1 MTMSSVTKTFEGGRP
16 PAELSFGVGLR
27 RPHFDGILDNHAGVD
42 FLEILSENYMAFGG
56 RPRRVLRAAAERLPI
71 VMHGVSLNIGGL
83 DPLNPDYLER
93 LGRLIRE
100 LKPPWFSDHLSYSAH
115 GGVEYNDLIPLPFTE
130 EAVVHVVER
139 IKQVQAIAD
148 VPFLLENPSYYVV
161 MPGAE
166 MSEAEF
172 VCEVVRRAD
181 CGLLLDVNNVH
192 VNAVNHG
199 YDARAFIDAMPAS
212 RVLQYHIS
220 GHDSSGDFIID
231 THGSR
236 IIDQVYDLYRYA
248 LRRIGVAW
256 TLLEWDNNIPS
267 LELLL
272 RENDNV
278 RRAAAEVL
286 PATARRGQ
294 ASAGEGEHVA
304 ASA

>member
-1 MTMSSVTKTFEGGRP
+1 MIMSSAAKAFVEQRP
-16 PAELSFGVGLR
+16 QAELTFGVGLR
-27 RPHFDGILDNHAGVD
+27 RPHFDGILENNAGID

-56 RPRRVLRAAAERLPI
+56 RPRRVLRAAAERFPI

-83 DPLNPDYLER
+83 DPLNPDYLVR
-93 LGRLIRE
+93 LGRLIEEVR
-100 LKPPWFSDHLSYSAH
+100 PPWFSDHLSYSAH

-130 EAVVHVVER
+130 EAVAHVVER

-199 YDARAFIDAMPAS
+199 YDARAFIDAMPAE
-212 RVLQYHIS
+212 RVLQYHIA
-220 GHDSSGDFIID
+220 GHDSSGEFVID
-231 THGSR
+231 THGSY
-236 IIDQVYDLYRYA
+236 IIDEVYALYRYT
-248 LRRIGVAW
+248 LGRIGPAW

-267 LELLL
+267 LEQLL

-278 RRAAAEVL
+278 RHAAAEVL
-286 PATARRGQ
+286 PAAARQPRPR
-294 ASAGEGEHVA
+294 ARISDHVRA
-304 ASA
+304 C